1 MERNYI
7 EDKEFIKID
16 FTEKGLPAGEYDN
29 CRFSNCNFSNTNL
42 SHIGFSDCEFND
54 CNMGMAKLGMTAFK
68 NVRFIG
74 SKLLGWHFEHCD
86 PFLFSVQLDDSIL
99 DFASFY
105 KMKLK
110 KIVFKNCS
118 LQEVDFT
125 EADLSGSVFNN
136 CNLAKAVF
144 ENTILE
150 KADFRS
156 SYNYSINPE
165 LNRVKKAKFSAAGV
179 IGLLDKYDIEIE

>member
-1 MERNYI
+1 MERKYI
-7 EDKEFIKID
+7 EDREFIKTD
-16 FTEKGLPAGEYDN
+16 FTEEGLPAGEYDN
-29 CRFSNCNFSNTNL
+29 CRFVHCNFSNTNL
-42 SHIGFSDCEFND
+42 SHICFGECAFND
-54 CNMGMAKLGMTAFK
+54 CNLGMAKLGMTAFK
-68 NVRFIG
+68 DVRFIS
-74 SKLLGWHFEHCD
+74 SKLLGLHFEHCD
-86 PFLFSVQLDDSIL
+86 PFLFSVQFEDSIL
-99 DFASFY
+99 DLASFY

-110 KIVFKNCS
+110 KIIFKNCS

-144 ENTILE
+144 ENTFLE
-150 KADFRS
+150 KADFRN

-165 LNRVKKAKFSAAGV
+165 LNRVKKARFSMPGV